1 MALNETEVVMGIEKD
16 ENLSYMVIP
25 IEMEDGSEVECE
37 VLAIFPV
44 DGKQYIALI
53 DKDNEDSDIWM
64 QRVVPVGEE
73 EFNIEDIE
81 DDKEFEKVEDAFN
94 QMVEAAEIDAVIDEK
109 EQIAGSE
116 AVAIM
121 YQWVSNTFAPTS

>member
-1 MALNETEVVMGIEKD
+1 MALNEMEVVMGIEKD
-16 ENLSYMVIP
+16 ENLPYMVIP

-44 DGKQYIALI
+44 DGKQYIALV

-64 QRVVPVGEE
+64 YRFVPVGEE

-109 EQIAGSE
+109 E
-116 AVAIM
+116 
-121 YQWVSNTFAPTS
+121 

>member
-1 MALNETEVVMGIEKD
+1 MVLNETEVVMGIEKD
-16 ENLSYMVIP
+16 ENLPDMIIP
-25 IEMEDGSEVECE
+25 IEREDGSEVECE

-44 DGKQYIALI
+44 AGKQYIALI
-53 DKDNEDSDIWM
+53 DKDNADSDIWLY
-64 QRVVPVGEE
+64 RFVPVGEE

-109 EQIAGSE
+109 E
-116 AVAIM
+116 
-121 YQWVSNTFAPTS
+121 

>member
-1 MALNETEVVMGIEKD
+1 MALNEKEVVMGIEKD
-16 ENLSYMVIP
+16 ENLPYMVIP
-25 IEMEDGSEVECE
+25 IEMEDGLEVECE

-53 DKDNEDSDIWM
+53 DKDHEDSDIWLY
-64 QRVVPVGEE
+64 RFVPVGEE

-109 EQIAGSE
+109 E
-116 AVAIM
+116 
-121 YQWVSNTFAPTS
+121 

>member
-1 MALNETEVVMGIEKD
+1 MALNEKEIVMGIEKD
-16 ENLSYMVIP
+16 ESLPYMVIT
-25 IEMEDGSEVECE
+25 IEMEDGLEVECE

-53 DKDNEDSDIWM
+53 DKDHEDSDIWM
-64 QRVVPVGEE
+64 YRFVPVGEE

-109 EQIAGSE
+109 E
-116 AVAIM
+116 
-121 YQWVSNTFAPTS
+121 

>member
-1 MALNETEVVMGIEKD
+1 MALNEKEVVMGIEKD
-16 ENLSYMVIP
+16 ENLPYMVIP

-53 DKDNEDSDIWM
+53 DKDHEDSDIWLY
-64 QRVVPVGEE
+64 RFVPVGEE
-73 EFNIEDIE
+73 DFNIEDIE

-109 EQIAGSE
+109 E
-116 AVAIM
+116 
-121 YQWVSNTFAPTS
+121 

>member
-1 MALNETEVVMGIEKD
+1 MGIEKD
-16 ENLSYMVIP
+16 ENLPYMVIP

-53 DKDNEDSDIWM
+53 DKDHEDSDIWM
-64 QRVVPVGEE
+64 YRFVPVGEE

-94 QMVEAAEIDAVIDEK
+94 QIVEAAEIDAVIDEK
-109 EQIAGSE
+109 E
-116 AVAIM
+116 
-121 YQWVSNTFAPTS
+121 

>member
-1 MALNETEVVMGIEKD
+1 MGIEKD
-16 ENLSYMVIP
+16 ENLPYMVIP
-25 IEMEDGSEVECE
+25 IEMEDGSEGECE

-64 QRVVPVGEE
+64 YRFVPVGEE

-109 EQIAGSE
+109 E
-116 AVAIM
+116 
-121 YQWVSNTFAPTS
+121 

>member
-16 ENLSYMVIP
+16 ENLPYMVIP
-25 IEMEDGSEVECE
+25 IEMVECE

-44 DGKQYIALI
+44 DGKQYIALV

-64 QRVVPVGEE
+64 YRFVPVGEE

-109 EQIAGSE
+109 E
-116 AVAIM
+116 
-121 YQWVSNTFAPTS
+121 

>member
-1 MALNETEVVMGIEKD
+1 MGIEKD
-16 ENLSYMVIP
+16 ENLPYMVIP

-44 DGKQYIALI
+44 AGKQYIALI

-64 QRVVPVGEE
+64 YRFVPVGEE

-81 DDKEFEKVEDAFN
+81 DDKYFEKVEDAFN
-94 QMVEAAEIDAVIDEK
+94 QMLDAAEIDAVIDEK
-109 EQIAGSE
+109 E
-116 AVAIM
+116 
-121 YQWVSNTFAPTS
+121 

>member
-16 ENLSYMVIP
+16 ENLPYMVIP

-53 DKDNEDSDIWM
+53 DKDHEDSDIWM
-64 QRVVPVGEE
+64 YRFVPVGEE

-94 QMVEAAEIDAVIDEK
+94 RMVEAAEIDAVIDEK
-109 EQIAGSE
+109 E
-116 AVAIM
+116 
-121 YQWVSNTFAPTS
+121 

>member
-1 MALNETEVVMGIEKD
+1 MALNEMEVVMGIEKD
-16 ENLSYMVIP
+16 ENLPYMVIP

-44 DGKQYIALI
+44 DGKQYIALV
-53 DKDNEDSDIWM
+53 DKDNDDSDIWM
-64 QRVVPVGEE
+64 YRFVPVGEE

-94 QMVEAAEIDAVIDEK
+94 QMVEAAEIDAVLDEK
-109 EQIAGSE
+109 E
-116 AVAIM
+116 
-121 YQWVSNTFAPTS
+121 

>member
-1 MALNETEVVMGIEKD
+1 MALNEKEVVMGIEKD
-16 ENLSYMVIP
+16 ESLPYMVIP

-44 DGKQYIALI
+44 NGKQYIALI
-53 DKDNEDSDIWM
+53 DKDNEDNDIWM
-64 QRVVPVGEE
+64 YRFVPVGEE

-109 EQIAGSE
+109 E
-116 AVAIM
+116 
-121 YQWVSNTFAPTS
+121 

>member
-1 MALNETEVVMGIEKD
+1 MALNEMEVVMGIEKD
-16 ENLSYMVIP
+16 ENLPYMVVP

-64 QRVVPVGEE
+64 YRFVPVGEE

-109 EQIAGSE
+109 E
-116 AVAIM
+116 
-121 YQWVSNTFAPTS
+121 

>member
-1 MALNETEVVMGIEKD
+1 MGIEKD
-16 ENLSYMVIP
+16 ENLPYMVIS

-64 QRVVPVGEE
+64 YRFVLVGEE

-109 EQIAGSE
+109 E
-116 AVAIM
+116 
-121 YQWVSNTFAPTS
+121 

>member
-1 MALNETEVVMGIEKD
+1 MALNEKEVVMGIEKD
-16 ENLSYMVIP
+16 ENLPYMVIP
-25 IEMEDGSEVECE
+25 IEMEDGLEVECE

-53 DKDNEDSDIWM
+53 DKDHEDSDIWLY
-64 QRVVPVGEE
+64 RFVPVGEE

-94 QMVEAAEIDAVIDEK
+94 QMVEAAEIDTVIDEK
-109 EQIAGSE
+109 E
-116 AVAIM
+116 
-121 YQWVSNTFAPTS
+121 

>member
-1 MALNETEVVMGIEKD
+1 MGIEKD
-16 ENLSYMVIP
+16 ENLPYMVIP

-44 DGKQYIALI
+44 AGKQYIALI

-64 QRVVPVGEE
+64 YRFGPVGEE

-109 EQIAGSE
+109 E
-116 AVAIM
+116 
-121 YQWVSNTFAPTS
+121 